1 MNRTV
6 LKIEGMTCDHCV
18 QTIEKVLSAVPGVEK
33 AEVNLKQK
41 SAVIISDRPIDMSNA
56 IFAVEQEGYKAIVI
70 S

>member
-1 MNRTV
+1 MNRNV

-18 QTIEKVLSAVPGVEK
+18 HTLEKAISAVPGVEK

-41 SAVIISDRPIDMSNA
+41 SAVITSDRLIDMSNVL
-56 IFAVEQEGYKAIVI
+56 FAVEQEGYKASVI